1 MEIDLFE
8 YEQRIHNEAAAH
20 VAGHKESGGNAL
32 LNFEEYAKLA
42 AEYGRLLKHLR
53 RSTRIAD
60 RTTTGLNESNL
71 DLEDKVHY
79 DALTGIY
86 NRRFMD
92 DNLKRII
99 RSLSRS
105 GSILSVMM
113 TDIDYFKKYNDTYGH
128 SEGDAC
134 LKTVAQTLAGSLSRS
149 DDFVARYGGEEFAV
163 ILPNTDESNTHVM
176 ANRILENIRARN
188 IPHEKN
194 KAAGCV
200 TISIGITT
208 GLVTNT
214 QSGIDY
220 IKRAD
225 EALYQSKRSGRNRY
239 TYISL
244 EEKE

>member
-1 MEIDLFE
+1 VEIDLFE
-8 YEQRIHNEAAAH
+8 YEQRIHDKAIARI
-20 VAGHKESGGNAL
+20 AGHNESGANAPL
-32 LNFEEYAKLA
+32 DFGEYAKLA

-86 NRRFMD
+86 NRRFMED
-92 DNLKRII
+92 SLKRII

-113 TDIDYFKKYNDTYGH
+113 MDIDYFKKYNDTYGH
-128 SEGDAC
+128 CEGDAC
-134 LKTVAQTLAGSLSRS
+134 LKTVAQTLAGSLLRS

-163 ILPNTDESNTHVM
+163 ILPNTDKTNTHVI
-176 ANRILENIRARN
+176 ADRLLENIRARK
-188 IPHEKN
+188 IPHKKN
-194 KAAGCV
+194 EAADCV
-200 TISIGITT
+200 TISIGITM
-208 GLVTNT
+208 GLVTGT

-244 EEKE
+244 EDKK